1 MTEATQAIS
10 LDFLANEEHDSENKK
25 EIWGRLVSLNA
36 DCASCDL
43 SGDEIV
49 LGRQSSCDIRCVHR
63 MVSGKHCR
71 LYKEQSEIGVLVFVQ
86 DLSSNGTYVN
96 GSKVGNGKI
105 MLLPNGAELVIVQ
118 KTENNDPISFIF
130 SATSRNSKGE
140 LGALEDK
147 YDIRETLGTGNFAA
161 VKLCIDKTNGS
172 KYAIKVIDKKKYLKN
187 APSRKDSLMDEVKI
201 LQSISHPNIIS
212 IHEVFDTE
220 KTLYIVLEL
229 VTGGELFD
237 KIIES
242 GKFSEILAKRLF
254 IQLLSAVDYLHQR
267 GIVHRDLKPENILFA
282 NKKFE
287 DVKISDFG
295 LSRIVG
301 DGSFLQTMC
310 GTPQYLAPEIINNTE
325 SKGYSKKVDV
335 WSLGAILYFMLSGA
349 PPFDDSKPVSLF
361 EQVRSG
367 VIDFSQPVWKNVTS
381 DGLDLIKCMLDISP
395 AKRFDTEQCLSH
407 PWITGEDFDAFI
419 KERESEKQRNLELLE
434 SQLNQEKLKKK
445 QEEENRKKLE
455 EERIQREV
463 SKRLEE
469 QLQKSPNLNL
479 SSSSETVSASGSFEK
494 HEIEKQKKKEE
505 RRS

>member
-1 MTEATQAIS
+1 
-10 LDFLANEEHDSENKK
+10 
-25 EIWGRLVSLNA
+25 
-36 DCASCDL
+36 
-43 SGDEIV
+43 
-49 LGRQSSCDIRCVHR
+49 
-63 MVSGKHCR
+63 
-71 LYKEQSEIGVLVFVQ
+71 
-86 DLSSNGTYVN
+86 
-96 GSKVGNGKI
+96 
-105 MLLPNGAELVIVQ
+105 
-118 KTENNDPISFIF
+118 
-130 SATSRNSKGE
+130 
-140 LGALEDK
+140 
-147 YDIRETLGTGNFAA
+147 
-161 VKLCIDKTNGS
+161 
-172 KYAIKVIDKKKYLKN
+172 
-187 APSRKDSLMDEVKI
+187 MDEVKI

-282 NKKFE
+282 NKKYE

-325 SKGYSKKVDV
+325 HKGYSKKVDV

-367 VIDFSQPVWKNVTS
+367 VIDFSQQVWKDVNS
-381 DGLDLIKCMLDISP
+381 AALDLIKCMLEISP
-395 AKRFDTEQCLSH
+395 AKRYDTEQCLSH
-407 PWITGEDFDAFI
+407 PWITGEDFVALL
-419 KERESEKQRNLELLE
+419 KERESDKKRKLELLE
-434 SQLNQEKLKKK
+434 SQLKQEKLLQK
-445 QEEENRKKLE
+445 QEEENRKKLD

-469 QLQKSPNLNL
+469 QLQKSPKL

-494 HEIEKQKKKEE
+494 QELEKQKKRKRDDLETSKSDHDS
-505 RRS
+505 RPKCQYGSKCYRKNPQHHQQFRHDPKDDD